1 MKRFKENPKI
11 EQIKNR
17 QKNNFQSLMKEILN
31 NYKMKLKKKATN
43 INKSS
48 QREDRVSDDKL
59 EV

>member
-31 NYKMKLKKKATN
+31 NYKMKRKKNATN

>member
-31 NYKMKLKKKATN
+31 NYKIKLKKKS
-43 INKSS
+43 NKY
-48 QREDRVSDDKL
+48 Q
-59 EV
+59 

>member
-31 NYKMKLKKKATN
+31 NYKIKLKKKATN